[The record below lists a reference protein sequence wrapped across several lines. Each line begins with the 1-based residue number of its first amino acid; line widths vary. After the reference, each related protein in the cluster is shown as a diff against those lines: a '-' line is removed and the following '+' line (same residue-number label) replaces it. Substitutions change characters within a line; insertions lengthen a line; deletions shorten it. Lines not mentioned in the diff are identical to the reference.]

1 MTLPSNVPTDV
12 PTAKTILVADDSEA
26 HLALISS
33 MLKDRYTLVPKEDG
47 KAALSYLKTNRPD
60 LIILDVNMPFIDGLS
75 IVERVKWVPRLQD
88 VPTVVVTAH
97 DDEETRENADWVK
110 PDAFL
115 LKSELNK
122 ALLVATVTRLLGA

>member
-1 MTLPSNVPTDV
+1 MSST
-12 PTAKTILVADDSEA
+12 KTILIADDSEA

-33 MLKDRYTLVPKEDG
+33 MLNDRYTLVQKEDG
-47 KAALSYLKTNRPD
+47 KEVLNYLKTERPD

-75 IVERVKWVPRLQD
+75 IVERVKWVPRLKE
-88 VPTVVVTAH
+88 VPTVIVTAH

-110 PDAFL
+110 PSAFL

-122 ALLVATVTRLLGA
+122 ASLVATVTRLLGA

>member
-1 MTLPSNVPTDV
+1 MSTT
-12 PTAKTILVADDSEA
+12 KTILVADDSEA

-33 MLKDRYTLVPKEDG
+33 MLNDRYTLVQKEDG
-47 KAALSYLKTNRPD
+47 KEVLDYLKTERPD

-75 IVERVKWVPRLQD
+75 IVERVKWVPRLKE
-88 VPTVVVTAH
+88 VPTVIITAH

-110 PDAFL
+110 PNAFL

-122 ALLVATVTRLLGA
+122 ASLVATVTRLLGA